1 MTADELEIEKLRGE
15 EKEKLKV
22 TTSFNALASR
32 M

>member
-1 MTADELEIEKLRGE
+1 MVVDELEIEKFRGE

-22 TTSFNALASR
+22 IIFFNVFVLR

>member
-1 MTADELEIEKLRGE
+1 MAADELEIEKLRGE

-22 TTSFNALASR
+22 TSSFISLASR